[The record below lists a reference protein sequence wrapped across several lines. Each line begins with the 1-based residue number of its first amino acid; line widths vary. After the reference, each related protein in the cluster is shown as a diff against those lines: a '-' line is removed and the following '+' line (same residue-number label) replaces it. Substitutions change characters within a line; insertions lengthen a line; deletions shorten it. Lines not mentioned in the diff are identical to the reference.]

1 MNLEDLP
8 RTKNDEY
15 GIIDA
20 TFKAAESFGFNY
32 SEEVLMITQEEW
44 EKIKNGKCL
53 AVGVNGH
60 EYSLFLVVDKS

>member
-15 GIIDA
+15 KIIDA

-32 SEEVLMITQEEW
+32 
-44 EKIKNGKCL
+44 
-53 AVGVNGH
+53 
-60 EYSLFLVVDKS
+60 